1 MPRRSVLSS
10 GMAVRNRYDE
20 SRVSD
25 SAATIAARVN
35 TRLSEVNDAVYC
47 TLTAEIDELRVDQHL
62 LDLLRASIEGN
73 VDTIFQALQCDIP
86 LDHIEPPTASLEYAR
101 RLAQHGVPVNALIRA
116 YRLGQQVVMDRL
128 LTEIIG
134 APDLDPDL
142 GLRVAARMTTLIAG
156 YIDWISQQV
165 VATYEDERERWL
177 ETRNSERAVRVR
189 ELLGATGEIDVDAV
203 STAIRYPL
211 RRTHL
216 ALVIWYPDES
226 GNELGRLERFLR
238 DLTEALGAP
247 ENALFVA
254 TDRVTGWAWIPITG
268 VDASSRV
275 RTFVPGYADAPRI
288 ALGTALPG
296 VDGFRRS
303 HRQAQSARTVA
314 IAAGAKLTAAG
325 DPGLGAVALLAQN
338 LPEAQVWVR
347 ETLGPLA
354 IDTENDARL
363 RETLRVFLQRGSSYK
378 AASEDLVLHF
388 NSVKYRVQR
397 AVERHGRPIGDDRLD
412 VEIALLMCHWFGT
425 AVLTPA

>member
-1 MPRRSVLSS
+1 
-10 GMAVRNRYDE
+10 MAVRRRYDE
-20 SRVSD
+20 SLVSE
-25 SAATIAARVN
+25 SAAATAGRLI
-35 TRLSEVNDAVYC
+35 TRLSEVNDAIYD
-47 TLTAEIDELRVDQHL
+47 TLTAEIAELRVDQHL

-73 VDTIFQALQCDIP
+73 VDTIFHALQCDIP

-101 RLAQHGVPVNALIRA
+101 RLAQHGVPVNALVRA
-116 YRLGQQVVMDRL
+116 YRLGQQVVTNRL
-128 LTEIIG
+128 LTEIIA

-142 GLRVAARMTTLIAG
+142 GLWVVARMTTLVAG

-165 VATYEDERERWL
+165 VTTYEDERERWL
-177 ETRNSERAVRVR
+177 ETRNSVRAVRVR
-189 ELLGATGEIDVDAV
+189 ELLGTAGEVDVDAV

-216 ALVIWYPDES
+216 ALVIWYADES

-238 DLTEALGAP
+238 DLTDALGAS
-247 ENALFVA
+247 ENALFIA
-254 TDRVTGWAWIPITG
+254 ADRVTAWAWIPL
-268 VDASSRV
+268 ASASAAEIPSRI
-275 RTFVPGYADAPRI
+275 REFVGGETDAPRV
-288 ALGTALPG
+288 ALGTAMPG

-325 DPGLGAVALLAQN
+325 DPGLAAVALLAQN
-338 LPEAQVWVR
+338 LPEAQVWVC

-354 IDTENDARL
+354 ADTENDARL

-378 AASEDLVLHF
+378 AAAEDLVLHF

-397 AVERHGRPIGDDRLD
+397 AVERRGRPIGDDRLD

-425 AVLTPA
+425 AVLAPA